1 MNQYASGY
9 IDMVMW
15 IVLPV
20 SSVGIYFPLFKIIF
34 SFLIY
39 SICLDKDMFWSD
51 VENITK
57 QYRLFYLIR
66 RDIEFLI
73 IKWNY
78 NI

>member
-20 SSVGIYFPLFKIIF
+20 SSVGIYLPLFKIIF